1 MRRLIALLVLLIV
14 IASSVSAVPPSLG
27 GCQMFP
33 ADNAWNTNI
42 SGAAVHPNSA
52 NYIANILANGGDF
65 VHPDFGGDTND
76 WYGIPWTTATS
87 STPLVNMS
95 FDYDD
100 ESDPGPYPI
109 PVGAPI
115 EGGAHLNNGVSGDR
129 HILVVET
136 TNCIL
141 YEVYS
146 AYPDGVGGFDAGSGA
161 VYDLGSND
169 LRPEGWTSADAAG
182 LPILPG
188 LANCAEANS
197 GTISHALRFTVSETQ
212 RAFIYPATHFAS
224 SNTGANF
231 PPMGLRLRLKAGY
244 NTSGLTGQALAIAT
258 ALKQYGMIL
267 ADNGSNW
274 FISGEY
280 NPACWDD
287 DQLNDLK
294 SIPGSAFEVIVSPPP
309 PSEVPGDLI
318 KNGGFEAGLTA
329 AKKPA
334 FWTLLVN
341 KDRRRC
347 SQNIDIPGV
356 GLTSVGYQGRCAFE
370 FKGTGTVDVLK
381 QNVKLGLFAV
391 GSTVEFDAFVA
402 LSNVLP
408 GSAKIKA
415 KLVYSNGTSSSVFV
429 DLPNGSADYAPVG
442 FTLDELQVTNL
453 SKIKLKITHT
463 SPSGK
468 LWLDALS
475 LVLIPPAPRALP
487 LPPAAG

>member
-1 MRRLIALLVLLIV
+1 MRRLGLLLVLLV
-14 IASSVSAVPPSLG
+14 LLASSVSAAPPTIG
-27 GCQMFP
+27 GCQIFP
-33 ADNAWNTNI
+33 ADNPWNTSI

-65 VHPDFGGDTND
+65 VHPDFGGGVND

-87 STPLVNMS
+87 ATPLVPIS

-109 PVGAPI
+109 PDSAPI
-115 EGGAHLNNGVSGDR
+115 EGGGLADGDR
-129 HILVVET
+129 HVLVVET

-141 YEVYS
+141 YEMYYS
-146 AYPDGVGGFDAGSGA
+146 FPNDVGGDIVSWDAGSGA
-161 VYDLGSND
+161 VFDLGSND

-188 LANCAEANS
+188 LARCDEANT
-197 GTISHALRFTVSETQ
+197 GTIDHALRFTVSKTQ

-224 SNTGANF
+224 SNTGSNF
-231 PPMGLRLRLKAGY
+231 PPMGLRLRLKNSY
-244 NTSGLTGQALAIAT
+244 NTSGLTGQALAIAN
-258 ALKQYGMIL
+258 ALKNYGMIL

-274 FISGEY
+274 YISGEY

-294 SIPGSAFEVIVSPPP
+294 SIPGSAFEVVVSPPP
-309 PSEVPGDLI
+309 PSETPGDLI

-329 AKKPA
+329 GKKPA
-334 FWTLLVN
+334 YWTLLVN

-347 SQNIDIPGV
+347 SQDIDIPGV

-370 FKGTGTVDVLK
+370 FKGTGTADVLK

-391 GSTVEFDAFVA
+391 GSTVQFNAYAA

-408 GSAKIKA
+408 GSARIKA
-415 KLVYSNGTSSSVFV
+415 KLVYSNGTSSSVFL
-429 DLPNGSADYAPVG
+429 DLPSGSADYAP
-442 FTLDELQVTNL
+442 FSFALDEAQTTDL
-453 SKIKLKITHT
+453 SKIKLKITHA

-468 LWLDALS
+468 VWLDALS
-475 LVLIPPAPRALP
+475 LVLLPPAPRALP
-487 LPPAAG
+487 LPPPA